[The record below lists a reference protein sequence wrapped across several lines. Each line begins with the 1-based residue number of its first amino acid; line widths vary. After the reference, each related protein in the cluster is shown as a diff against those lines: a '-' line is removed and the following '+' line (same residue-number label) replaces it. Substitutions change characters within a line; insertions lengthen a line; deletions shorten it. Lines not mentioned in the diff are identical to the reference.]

1 MMTLLPRRTED
12 LRPFSRPGYFS
23 RRPRIERA
31 VMSLREA
38 PDAKEDWSGCIVAIA
53 HTRDRT
59 RFAELFLFFAP
70 RLKAFF
76 IRLGV
81 AAGAAEDLAQE
92 VMFTVWR
99 KADYFDPERASAATW
114 IFTIARNLRIDLKRR
129 EQKPAL
135 SENDL
140 DYLDGPDPGE
150 QTLALER
157 EQRVRAAMQE
167 LPDEQAEV
175 IRLSFFEDRP
185 HAEIARSLDIPL
197 GTVKSR
203 IRLAMN
209 RLRALVGELE

>member
-1 MMTLLPRRTED
+1 
-12 LRPFSRPGYFS
+12 
-23 RRPRIERA
+23 
-31 VMSLREA
+31 MSL
-38 PDAKEDWSGCIVAIA
+38 PDAPSEAADWSACVVAIA
-53 HTRDRT
+53 QSRDRT
-59 RFAELFLFFAP
+59 RFSELFLFFAP

-81 AAGAAEDLAQE
+81 PPGTAEDLAQE
-92 VMFTVWR
+92 VMLTVWR
-99 KADYFDPERASAATW
+99 KASYFDPSRASAATW

-135 SENDL
+135 TEDDL
-140 DYLDGPDPGE
+140 DYVDEPDPGE
-150 QTLALER
+150 RALALER
-157 EQRVRAAMQE
+157 EQRVRAALVE
-167 LPDEQAEV
+167 LPSEQAEV

-185 HAEIARSLDIPL
+185 HAEIASALDIPL

>member
-1 MMTLLPRRTED
+1 
-12 LRPFSRPGYFS
+12 
-23 RRPRIERA
+23 
-31 VMSLREA
+31 MSLREA
-38 PDAKEDWSGCIVAIA
+38 PDEAEDWSGCIVAIA
-53 HTRDRT
+53 RSQDRT

-81 AAGAAEDLAQE
+81 ASGAAEDLAQE
-92 VMFTVWR
+92 VMLTVWR

-129 EQKPAL
+129 EQKPQL
-135 SENDL
+135 SEDDL
-140 DYLDGPDPGE
+140 DYLAEPDPGE
-150 QTLALER
+150 QTLVLER

-167 LPDEQAEV
+167 LPREQAEV

-185 HAEIARSLDIPL
+185 HAEIAKSLDIPL

-209 RLRALVGELE
+209 RLRSLVGELE